1 MGSRRGRHQS
11 DNTTWRR
18 ERGGRG
24 KSEGEERVKEGER
37 EREGGGA
44 GGEQGELVPL
54 HQH

>member
-37 EREGGGA
+37 ERGRERGGGRA
-44 GGEQGELVPL
+44 G
-54 HQH
+54 